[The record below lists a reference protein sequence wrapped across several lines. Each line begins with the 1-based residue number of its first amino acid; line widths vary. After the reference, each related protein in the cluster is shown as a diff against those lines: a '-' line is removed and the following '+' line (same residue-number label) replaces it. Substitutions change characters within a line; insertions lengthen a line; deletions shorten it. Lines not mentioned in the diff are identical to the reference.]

1 MAVKK
6 GGLGK
11 GLDSLI
17 PSGAPKNKKNITEE
31 KKQPVKVVEKV
42 VEKIVEKPVE
52 MKMKI
57 TEVEPNR
64 EQPRKNF
71 DEDALLELAES
82 IKQFGVLQPLL
93 VQKKDD
99 YYEIIAGERRWRA
112 AKLAGL
118 KEVPV
123 IIKDFSDQEVVEIS
137 LIENIQRENL
147 NPIEE
152 AAAYKRLL
160 TEFNLKQEEVAERV
174 SKSRTAVT
182 NSMRLLKLDERVQ
195 DMLIQDMISPGHA
208 RTLLGIE
215 DKDQQY
221 NLAMRIFDEKLSV
234 RDTEKIVKDL
244 QKPKKEE
251 KKNSKESVDDV
262 KMTEKDA
269 DAAKTA
275 GAEDDG
281 TQAQK
286 ENTDAENPK
295 EASQSSESQSAD
307 GIDTKKKDAKDALIE
322 ELQDKVKRQM
332 AEFDNFRKRTEKEK
346 SSMFEMGASDM
357 IKKLLPIVDNFERGF
372 NSISEEE
379 RETPFAKGMDMVYKQ
394 TMKMLEDSDVKPIE
408 ALGMEFN
415 PELHNAVMHVEDDS
429 VGEGIIVEEFE
440 KGYTYRETVIR
451 HSMVKVAN

>member
-1 MAVKK
+1 
-6 GGLGK
+6 
-11 GLDSLI
+11 
-17 PSGAPKNKKNITEE
+17 
-31 KKQPVKVVEKV
+31 
-42 VEKIVEKPVE
+42 
-52 MKMKI
+52 
-57 TEVEPNR
+57 
-64 EQPRKNF
+64 
-71 DEDALLELAES
+71 
-82 IKQFGVLQPLL
+82 
-93 VQKKDD
+93 
-99 YYEIIAGERRWRA
+99 
-112 AKLAGL
+112 
-118 KEVPV
+118 
-123 IIKDFSDQEVVEIS
+123 
-137 LIENIQRENL
+137 
-147 NPIEE
+147 
-152 AAAYKRLL
+152 
-160 TEFNLKQEEVAERV
+160 
-174 SKSRTAVT
+174 
-182 NSMRLLKLDERVQ
+182 
-195 DMLIQDMISPGHA
+195 
-208 RTLLGIE
+208 
-215 DKDQQY
+215 
-221 NLAMRIFDEKLSV
+221 
-234 RDTEKIVKDL
+234 
-244 QKPKKEE
+244 
-251 KKNSKESVDDV
+251 
-262 KMTEKDA
+262 MTEKDA

-357 IKKLLPIVDNFERGF
+357 IKKLLPIIDNFERGF